1 MGAGEQGSASE
12 FRLWRCLA
20 CGAINRVRQTP
31 PVSRRV
37 PICGECRTPL
47 FPEGRPPV
55 SESPRIATDQ
65 TFEEVVKRSPLPVLL
80 DCWAGWCGPC
90 LMIAPI
96 IDQLSSELA
105 GRVRVAKLN
114 VDENPRTAS
123 DLRITSLP
131 TILILSQGR
140 ELRRLIGALPREA
153 VLQELARLGIV

>member
-1 MGAGEQGSASE
+1 
-12 FRLWRCLA
+12 
-20 CGAINRVRQTP
+20 
-31 PVSRRV
+31 
-37 PICGECRTPL
+37 
-47 FPEGRPPV
+47 
-55 SESPRIATDQ
+55 
-65 TFEEVVKRSPLPVLL
+65 
-80 DCWAGWCGPC
+80 
-90 LMIAPI
+90 MIAPI

>member
-1 MGAGEQGSASE
+1 
-12 FRLWRCLA
+12 
-20 CGAINRVRQTP
+20 
-31 PVSRRV
+31 
-37 PICGECRTPL
+37 
-47 FPEGRPPV
+47 
-55 SESPRIATDQ
+55 
-65 TFEEVVKRSPLPVLL
+65 
-80 DCWAGWCGPC
+80 
-90 LMIAPI
+90 MIAPI

-153 VLQELARLGIV
+153 VLQELTRLGLV

>member
-1 MGAGEQGSASE
+1 
-12 FRLWRCLA
+12 
-20 CGAINRVRQTP
+20 
-31 PVSRRV
+31 
-37 PICGECRTPL
+37 
-47 FPEGRPPV
+47 
-55 SESPRIATDQ
+55 
-65 TFEEVVKRSPLPVLL
+65 
-80 DCWAGWCGPC
+80 
-90 LMIAPI
+90 MIAPI

-153 VLQELARLGIV
+153 VLQELARLGLV